1 MLPPV
6 LQWMTWPNHKRDPKW
21 SDMEFQHRAWYSFV
35 WLCGDQIVEQHLHNI
50 DVCNWFMGTHPVR
63 ALALV
68 MWTPGKR
75 DGYAVWDAAEDQ
87 PKHTPEAIADTVRGT
102 NAGPNRETKRRPVET
117 VTRTEPR
124 FSDAAIKI
132 LREMTRVSSG
142 YQHEALD
149 LLRELARHSTQTG
162 RG

>member
-1 MLPPV
+1 M
-6 LQWMTWPNHKRDPKW
+6 
-21 SDMEFQHRAWYSFV
+21 SDDR
-35 WLCGDQIVEQHLHNI
+35 LRL
-50 DVCNWFMGTHPVR
+50 VCTDRGTHPVR

-117 VTRTEPR
+117 VTRTDGGLTFILPLCQTCKPR
-124 FSDAAIKI
+124 K
-132 LREMTRVSSG
+132 RVSLRDDTLG
-142 YQHEALD
+142 K
-149 LLRELARHSTQTG
+149 LLRGLANTPHGPSADVSLFQR
-162 RG
+162 